1 MCVCVGAAALMRC
14 AYLEDESARAE
25 AVLVVLRHD
34 HTLCKVSGDLRLDG
48 GHHLE
53 LGAAAAARAPKDGE
67 LLRVALWCHERMAKE
82 EQQSTDTKRARA
94 QKDEKVARERKQVE
108 GYQTQEEESMC
119 HRRPAMEIALRY
131 ALRQCPVRW
140 WRGRSPRL
148 VRRSTL
154 RGWYDGCERG
164 LVCRRRARG
173 GIATGHR
180 VVPMSGYVIDLWSS
194 RPQMWKRGLERPARC
209 AKRLEV
215 GACGSWCHRT
225 DEPHDD
231 VREEE

>member
-1 MCVCVGAAALMRC
+1 MS
-14 AYLEDESARAE
+14 SAPRRPRVRPKMASFS
-25 AVLVVLRHD
+25 
-34 HTLCKVSGDLRLDG
+34 VSPCGWRG
-48 GHHLE
+48 IE
-53 LGAAAAARAPKDGE
+53 
-67 LLRVALWCHERMAKE
+67 E

-108 GYQTQEEESMC
+108 GYQTQEEERMC

-140 WRGRSPRL
+140 WCGRSPRVSCAGL
-148 VRRSTL
+148 LSEGGMTDVR
-154 RGWYDGCERG
+154 GA

-173 GIATGHR
+173 GIATGHY

>member
-1 MCVCVGAAALMRC
+1 MS
-14 AYLEDESARAE
+14 SAPRRPRVRPKMASFS
-25 AVLVVLRHD
+25 
-34 HTLCKVSGDLRLDG
+34 VSPCGWRG
-48 GHHLE
+48 IE
-53 LGAAAAARAPKDGE
+53 
-67 LLRVALWCHERMAKE
+67 E

-108 GYQTQEEESMC
+108 GYQTQEEERMC

-140 WRGRSPRL
+140 WCGRSPRVSCAGL
-148 VRRSTL
+148 LSEGGMVDVR
-154 RGWYDGCERG
+154 GA

-173 GIATGHR
+173 GIATGHY

-231 VREEE
+231 VGEEE